1 MMKNMLLAAAC
12 WMLALPMMSQ
22 SVVFNISDF
31 PEYDGCDAIMHDNA
45 GGLSP
50 YTPSSNNTITICPGP
65 GETQVN
71 LYFIGFNLS
80 AGDFLTIYDGQTTG
94 AAQIGQ
100 YTGETLLFETI
111 SPSAGNASGC
121 LTVNFTANADANV
134 GDFSARII
142 CGVPCDFPIAD
153 MYADDDTLKICPG
166 ESVEFYGGNS
176 TWTAGA
182 NLAEWTWDFGDGT
195 TNTDTWPVVQHVF
208 NEPGGYR
215 VRLYIEDSNGCSSAN
230 IPEVVVLVSTPYI
243 FDVTVSDDYFCLGN
257 PILVGTT
264 EFSDSTETGFG
275 NESPN
280 GTSETWIEDNSV
292 VFDNGIY
299 IPDNQGCLYTEIV
312 FNQFGGA
319 VVNDISDFSSI
330 YFNMEHSFVGDILI
344 NIICPSGEVMSI
356 FPETAGSGVNLGIPD
371 QADNGVPGTGFDY
384 VFTPDAT
391 QTWLD
396 YLNNG
401 GATPIPAG
409 DYAPDGSFA
418 DLIGCPLNGTWQ
430 LEVCDVV
437 GADDGFVFEFGIS
450 FNASFYPDVL
460 QFTPV
465 VGNGCDSSYWVEPNA
480 LTTIGPDCDWAI
492 FDPTTPGNYT
502 FEYRVVNDFGCEF
515 TQSISV
521 TAIAPPDVN
530 AADVPLCTG
539 QQNQLQAIIENAVE
553 NAPYAYSWSPT
564 TGLSSPVV
572 ANPTVS
578 NVSDV
583 TTYTVTVTAIGL
595 DNCAGSDE
603 ATVFLVEP
611 LVDTPSPQYNC
622 FATFPDTL
630 YSAQQ
635 LNPDAVYTWYM
646 NDELM
651 TGEFGDSLVVSNDAH
666 YQLVVQD
673 LACNTTD
680 TVNYYIAPPLVIE
693 DRIMKP
699 CAETLPVDIIADDQN
714 QSVIW
719 NWTYYSSLSNY
730 ANGNPVDTLLQA
742 QQANIG
748 VNPGVYVINVEQE
761 HCEETGTIVIRFEPE
776 ECELIIPNI
785 MTPDGDGRNDTFDVT
800 SIRRYPGSSIQI
812 FNRWGVM
819 VYEDTDYNGKWSA
832 DGLADGVYYY
842 IVGLKTNDGVDYY
855 RGDLTILRKAE

>member
-1 MMKNMLLAAAC
+1 
-12 WMLALPMMSQ
+12 
-22 SVVFNISDF
+22 
-31 PEYDGCDAIMHDNA
+31 
-45 GGLSP
+45 
-50 YTPSSNNTITICPGP
+50 
-65 GETQVN
+65 
-71 LYFIGFNLS
+71 
-80 AGDFLTIYDGQTTG
+80 
-94 AAQIGQ
+94 
-100 YTGETLLFETI
+100 
-111 SPSAGNASGC
+111 
-121 LTVNFTANADANV
+121 
-134 GDFSARII
+134 
-142 CGVPCDFPIAD
+142 
-153 MYADDDTLKICPG
+153 
-166 ESVEFYGGNS
+166 
-176 TWTAGA
+176 
-182 NLAEWTWDFGDGT
+182 
-195 TNTDTWPVVQHVF
+195 
-208 NEPGGYR
+208 
-215 VRLYIEDSNGCSSAN
+215 
-230 IPEVVVLVSTPYI
+230 
-243 FDVTVSDDYFCLGN
+243 VSDDYFCLGN

-319 VVNDISDFSSI
+319 VVDDISDFSSI

-539 QQNQLQAIIENAVE
+539 QQNQLQAIIENAVP

-578 NVSDV
+578 NVSDI

-666 YQLVVQD
+666 YQLVVED
-673 LACNTTD
+673 LACNTTE
-680 TVNYYIAPPLVIE
+680 TVDYYIAPPLVIE

-699 CAETLPVDIIADDQN
+699 CSETLPIDIIADDQN

-719 NWTYYSSLSNY
+719 DWDYFLSLGDYSS
-730 ANGNPVDTLLQA
+730 GNPVDSFNYDLQA
-742 QQANIG
+742 LPSV
-748 VNPGVYVINVEQE
+748 VNSGVYVIYVEQE

-785 MTPDGDGRNDTFDVT
+785 MTPDGDGRNDTFEVT
-800 SIRRYPGSSIQI
+800 SIRRYPGSSVQI

-819 VYEDTDYNGKWSA
+819 VYEDTDYNGKWSG

-842 IVGLKTNDGVDYY
+842 IVGLKTNAGVEYY